1 MLDTLT
7 RPGFAGQ
14 STRAV
19 EIPIPTPTVT
29 GRRLAHAKLTP
40 SQRAGIAAAI
50 QLGELRPERLTA
62 EQVVELSRANRVYT
76 RKARRATPTERRQLI
91 HGSGTVQEL
100 SRLTSTPRRK
110 HGWGALSDD
119 ALEAAVRDAGVGRV
133 WDAITRIID

>member
-1 MLDTLT
+1 M

-14 STRAV
+14 VSAPTV
-19 EIPIPTPTVT
+19 EIPIPAPTIT
-29 GRRLAHAKLTP
+29 GRHLAHAKLSP

-62 EQVVELSRANRVYT
+62 EQVVELSRANHVYV
-76 RKARRATPTERRQLI
+76 RKARRATPVERRQLI
-91 HGSGTVQEL
+91 RGGGTIQGL
-100 SRLTSTPRRK
+100 SRPTSSLKKRT
-110 HGWGALSDD
+110 WGALSDD